1 MPLLFSTSAMFLK
14 TIFCPWKHEKTGLKS
29 CQTGPNP
36 AQISIPVPQKSP
48 TAQLLYN
55 DFGKL
60 VDYLSFQTPSIFTIS
75 DTKSA
80 RKLAANCGYTLE
92 YVPVNFTTS
101 KNIEQHSSEFNNW
114 RSDIIPFMDELFKW
128 CFFNFV
134 YLQIVHKLLFQTSS
148 NLTIFDTKRARKLA
162 TKGGLTS
169 KYLLTSQP
177 AKPAASSIINRVTAF
192 FYGRKFVIPKGSNF
206 YNLWYQKGK
215 RISCQRS
222 YFGIPVTFTNN
233 KNIEL
238 HSSEFTPFMN
248 KNLSFWTLSLI
259 FTTCNTKRVRKL
271 AA

>member
-1 MPLLFSTSAMFLK
+1 MM
-14 TIFCPWKHEKTGLKS
+14 
-29 CQTGPNP
+29 
-36 AQISIPVPQKSP
+36 
-48 TAQLLYN
+48 
-55 DFGKL
+55 
-60 VDYLSFQTPSIFTIS
+60 
-75 DTKSA
+75 
-80 RKLAANCGYTLE
+80 
-92 YVPVNFTTS
+92 
-101 KNIEQHSSEFNNW
+101 
-114 RSDIIPFMDELFKW
+114 
-128 CFFNFV
+128 FFNFV

-206 YNLWYQKGK
+206 YNLWYEKGK

-238 HSSEFTPFMN
+238 HSHEFNSISEQKFVIPNTFN
-248 KNLSFWTLSLI
+248 FYNFWYKKGKKISRQLWLYFGI
-259 FTTCNTKRVRKL
+259 CTCKL
-271 AA
+271 HHQQKHWAAQQWVQ